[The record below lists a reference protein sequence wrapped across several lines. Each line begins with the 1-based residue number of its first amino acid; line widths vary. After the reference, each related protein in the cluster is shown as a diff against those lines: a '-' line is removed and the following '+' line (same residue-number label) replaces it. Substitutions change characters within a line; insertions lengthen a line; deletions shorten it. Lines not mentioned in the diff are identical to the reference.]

1 MDTLLTATDL
11 HKSYILPHK
20 TVQVL
25 KGASFTVGAGER
37 VAIVGR
43 SGTGKSTL
51 LHLLGGLDQP
61 DEGRV
66 IIDGKSLYP
75 PSRRERDRLRAR
87 AKATVLDQLRGS
99 DLTDAGAMAAG
110 DQSLPALSRQERS
123 MLRARQI
130 GFVFQSYHLLPEM
143 DVVENVMLPAMA
155 IGENRN
161 RARARVTELLAHVGL
176 SDRASHMPLE
186 LSGGEQQRVALAR
199 ALMNAPS
206 LLLADEPTGNLD
218 RDTGAQILE
227 LLFGLAQQHRHALVV
242 VTHAPEVA
250 ARCDR
255 VLRLENGLLTPG
267 QA

>member
-1 MDTLLTATDL
+1 MAPLLTATDL
-11 HKSYILPHK
+11 HKSYVLPHK
-20 TVQVL
+20 TVTVL
-25 KGASFTVGAGER
+25 RGASFTVGAGER

-51 LHLLGGLDQP
+51 LHLLGGLDRP
-61 DEGRV
+61 DAGDV
-66 IIDGKSLYP
+66 CMDGKSLYALKP
-75 PSRRERDRLRAR
+75 RERSRLRA
-87 AKATVLDQLRGS
+87 Q
-99 DLTDAGAMAAG
+99 
-110 DQSLPALSRQERS
+110 
-123 MLRARQI
+123 QI

-155 IGENRN
+155 IGVNPARS
-161 RARARVTELLAHVGL
+161 RARVMELLALVGL
-176 SDRASHMPLE
+176 SDRATHTPLE

-199 ALMNAPS
+199 ALMNAPG

-255 VLRLENGLLTPG
+255 VLRLENGLLVPG